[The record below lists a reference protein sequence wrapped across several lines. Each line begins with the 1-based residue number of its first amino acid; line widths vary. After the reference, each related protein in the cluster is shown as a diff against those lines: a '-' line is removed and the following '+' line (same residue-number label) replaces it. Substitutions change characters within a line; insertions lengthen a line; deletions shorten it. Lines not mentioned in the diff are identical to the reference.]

1 MKVIYPAF
9 IKKAKKQNKY
19 DVYVSDLEI
28 KTSAESVLDA
38 IEKARD
44 AIGLKCTELQDCKLD
59 LPLASDLESMNCNDN
74 EFINLIDVDPVE
86 YRKKTGCKTVRRNV
100 SIPSWINYR
109 AEKSGINVSAVLTKA
124 LKAEL
129 DLY

>member
-1 MKVIYPAF
+1 M
-9 IKKAKKQNKY
+9 
-19 DVYVSDLEI
+19 YVSDLEI

-74 EFINLIDVDPVE
+74 EFINLIDVDLVE

>member
-9 IKKAKKQNKY
+9 IKKEENENQFE
-19 DVYVSDLEI
+19 VYVSDLEI
-28 KTSAESVLDA
+28 KVSAESVLDA
-38 IEKARD
+38 IEKARE
-44 AIGLKCTELQDCKLD
+44 AIGMKCTKLQDCKAD
-59 LPLASDLESMNCNDN
+59 LPTASDLSNTHCNDN
-74 EFINLIDVDPVE
+74 EFVNLIDVDLME
-86 YRKKTGCKTVRRNV
+86 YRKKTSCKTVRRNV